1 MHFNFRGVIASQI
14 LLFSNVIYRCKSP
27 VPPKTYR
34 VQSKGVGLVLELG
47 LCGQGATSLVLVP
60 PVAHHTLLH
69 TTMSPSFGLGL
80 QLMSVLWLPPTGLVV
95 CVWCVCMVCMTQL
108 DTHDLG
114 PHAKAKSNINKQQ
127 CELPVD

>member
-14 LLFSNVIYRCKSP
+14 LLFGNDIYRYKSP

-47 LCGQGATSLVLVP
+47 LCGQGAHFLSAGPSSGT
-60 PVAHHTLLH
+60 HTLLH

-80 QLMSVLWLPPTGLVV
+80 QLMSLLWLPPTGLVV
-95 CVWCVCMVCMTQL
+95 CVCVLWCVVFVL
-108 DTHDLG
+108 WG
-114 PHAKAKSNINKQQ
+114 
-127 CELPVD
+127 VYG